1 MQSLTPY
8 FVAIG
13 INECFYWLVF
23 FINKKNIAGIKY
35 VDKYC
40 YSINYLYQPY
50 NNGYELRSLGKY
62 GCFYIRSTPKFPG
75 VADHGYSGGS
85 FI

>member
-1 MQSLTPY
+1 M
-8 FVAIG
+8 
-13 INECFYWLVF
+13 INIF
-23 FINKKNIAGIKY
+23 
-35 VDKYC
+35 